1 MGNADT
7 AAVADDGNAENN
19 DGTDSEIGSDEGEID
34 TEPTAQQTDESEM
47 SEVESMV
54 SEAGVELVS
63 IEKNATNNETE
74 DFQDGTAEE
83 SQEES
88 FSVDADRTPEV
99 SEQTDA
105 GQFSD
110 NTSDDIS
117 TFSDGNAAVA
127 QTNSELSEYGLI
139 YVNGQVNSQGI
150 RKMYDNLIPF
160 IINTAKASEGTTLGE
175 LSLIHISEPT
185 RH

>member
-1 MGNADT
+1 M
-7 AAVADDGNAENN
+7 
-19 DGTDSEIGSDEGEID
+19 
-34 TEPTAQQTDESEM
+34 
-47 SEVESMV
+47 
-54 SEAGVELVS
+54 
-63 IEKNATNNETE
+63 
-74 DFQDGTAEE
+74 
-83 SQEES
+83 
-88 FSVDADRTPEV
+88 DADRTPEV

-175 LSLIHISEPT
+175 AVASYTKEDDNGHYVNNFIYFFKDLMSENDSSSLVNINFNSNFNPDAEGDVT
-185 RH
+185 RNKDTVQGFEEVLEYIDKTGRIIF